1 MKSFQ
6 GIIYLT
12 FMGACFA
19 DKLSAY
25 GGFPSEP
32 LNQYSSGGLVGAGS
46 SFLPLATS
54 PVIVDPIAALEAALP
69 GIPGEDYPI
78 LAEVPETSFSCE
90 GQVEGGYYADPD
102 TECQA
107 FHVCAADGEGGL
119 AKYSFLCGNE
129 SGSAPNSYGAP
140 APSGTGYPAPGPA
153 PGPAPSAY
161 GSPVLAPRP
170 APGPA
175 PSAYGSPAPRP
186 APEPAPSA
194 YGSPAAAPRPAPP
207 PSAYGSPAPIP
218 SPIPVPPHNL
228 FTFLKKFIYYILE
241 AKSNIKYLSENSLAS
256 SRTIIAGASSSLDE
270 HAMASPSNSHHLSRN
285 IRRFCQKIN
294 SFSPIPPGETGYTIP
309 EDFQFL
315 ENCENFFIV
324 G

>member
-12 FMGACFA
+12 FIGACFG

-32 LNQYSSGGLVGAGS
+32 LNQYSSGGLVGSGS

-54 PVIVDPIAALEAALP
+54 PVIVDTIAALEAALP

-119 AKYSFLCGNE
+119 AKYSFLCGNGTIFNQE
-129 SGSAPNSYGAP
+129 AFICDWWFNFDCSQATALYSKNEEIAAERSAAGAAGGLIGSGSAPKGYGAP
-140 APSGTGYPAPGPA
+140 TPSGTGYPAPGPA
-153 PGPAPSAY
+153 PSTY
-161 GSPVLAPRP
+161 GSPPPAPRP
-170 APGPA
+170 APA

-186 APEPAPSA
+186 APVPSA
-194 YGSPAAAPRPAPP
+194 YGSPTPRVAPRTVPAPAPKPAPTPSSYGSPAPPLRPAPASSAYGSP
-207 PSAYGSPAPIP
+207 VPIRAPFPAPSVYGSPAPIP
-218 SPIPVPPHNL
+218 SPIPVPPQPFYL
-228 FTFLKKFIYYILE
+228 F
-241 AKSNIKYLSENSLAS
+241 
-256 SRTIIAGASSSLDE
+256 
-270 HAMASPSNSHHLSRN
+270 
-285 IRRFCQKIN
+285 
-294 SFSPIPPGETGYTIP
+294 
-309 EDFQFL
+309 
-315 ENCENFFIV
+315 
-324 G
+324 

>member
-12 FMGACFA
+12 FIGACFG

-25 GGFPSEP
+25 GRFPSEP

-107 FHVCAADGEGGL
+107 FHVCAADGESGL
-119 AKYSFLCGNE
+119 AKYSFLCGNGTIFNQE
-129 SGSAPNSYGAP
+129 AFICDWWFNFDCSEATALYSKNEEIAAERSTAGGLIGSGSAPKGYGAP
-140 APSGTGYPAPGPA
+140 TPSGTGYPAPGPA
-153 PGPAPSAY
+153 LGPAPSAY
-161 GSPVLAPRP
+161 GSPAPRP

-175 PSAYGSPAPRP
+175 PSAYGSPAP
-186 APEPAPSA
+186 
-194 YGSPAAAPRPAPP
+194 APRPAPD
-207 PSAYGSPAPIP
+207 PSSYAVLSDTAAADGEGFWWIRFIAQ
-218 SPIPVPPHNL
+218 HLEFCKLNL
-228 FTFLKKFIYYILE
+228 TIVIYTF
-241 AKSNIKYLSENSLAS
+241 
-256 SRTIIAGASSSLDE
+256 
-270 HAMASPSNSHHLSRN
+270 
-285 IRRFCQKIN
+285 
-294 SFSPIPPGETGYTIP
+294 GY
-309 EDFQFL
+309 
-315 ENCENFFIV
+315 IV
-324 G
+324 GVKIVSSIIE

>member
-25 GGFPSEP
+25 GGFSSEP

-54 PVIVDPIAALEAALP
+54 PVIVDPITALEAALP

-119 AKYSFLCGNE
+119 AKYSFLCGNGTIFNQKAFICDWWFNFDCSQAIALYSKNKE
-129 SGSAPNSYGAP
+129 IAAERSTASGGAAGGLIGSGSAPNSYGAP

-194 YGSPAAAPRPAPP
+194 YGSPAAAPRPAPA

-218 SPIPVPPHNL
+218 SPIPVPPQP
-228 FTFLKKFIYYILE
+228 F
-241 AKSNIKYLSENSLAS
+241 YLS
-256 SRTIIAGASSSLDE
+256 
-270 HAMASPSNSHHLSRN
+270 
-285 IRRFCQKIN
+285 
-294 SFSPIPPGETGYTIP
+294 
-309 EDFQFL
+309 
-315 ENCENFFIV
+315 
-324 G
+324 